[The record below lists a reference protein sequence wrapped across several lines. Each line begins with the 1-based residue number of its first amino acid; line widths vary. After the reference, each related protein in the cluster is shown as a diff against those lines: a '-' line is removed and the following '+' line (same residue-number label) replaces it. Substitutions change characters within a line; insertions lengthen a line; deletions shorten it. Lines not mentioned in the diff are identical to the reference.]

1 MVKKSKAISEALA
14 MLLMIVLVV
23 TLMGVVGVLIMGTIG
38 KQGSFTIVDAICN
51 TTQMKIV
58 AHYGGTD
65 ASNADISIT
74 YRNRVTGATSTLLG
88 TQTNNVT
95 IYVGDL
101 CDRSTI
107 GAAQCNS
114 QVSSANPVKSGQV
127 VGIRIT
133 GASFTADREYEVK
146 LSVFGRPGAPT
157 IVRCVNAAI

>member
-23 TLMGVVGVLIMGTIG
+23 TLMGVVGVLVMGTIG

-65 ASNADISIT
+65 ASNADIVIR
-74 YRNRVTGATSTLLG
+74 YRDRVNATATLLLG
-88 TQTNNVT
+88 TDSNVT

-107 GAAQCNS
+107 GAPQCNS

-133 GASFTADREYEVK
+133 GASLTADREYEVK

-157 IVRCVNAAI
+157 IVRCVNTAI